1 MKTDPGD
8 GLKTRTQFA
17 EEAIQLAIQGR
28 WEEAVELNR
37 ELLDKFGPDED
48 ANNRLGK
55 AFTELG
61 RLEDAKKAYA
71 ATLGINQFNVIA
83 RKNVVKL
90 ETLLSAKADL
100 RGGVAKV
107 DLNLFVEEM
116 GKTQTTQLEDVTD
129 PDVCDK
135 VVAGDLVELRID
147 GPGITCETVRGVRLG
162 AVEAKL
168 ARRLIKFIQGG
179 NRYQAA
185 VTGCD
190 SGQVRVLI
198 RETYQDPKFAGKPS
212 FPMKR
217 TRTTEFRPY
226 AKESL
231 IPRGA
236 AAYSDDDDEE
246 AEPTGRARREEEY
259 EGLRVEDEEGGGG
272 GDDDD
277 SGGDGDFSDDGGD
290 EEIDLS
296 DEAGDDDSDGDDEE
310 DSE

>member
-1 MKTDPGD
+1 VKTDPGD

-28 WEEAVELNR
+28 WEEAVALNR

-61 RLEDAKKAYA
+61 RLQDAKKAYA
-71 ATLGINQFNVIA
+71 ATLVINQFNVIA
-83 RKNVVKL
+83 RKNVSKL

-100 RGGVAKV
+100 KGGPTKV

-116 GKTQTTQLEDVTD
+116 GKTQTAQLEDVKD

-147 GPGITCETVRGVRLG
+147 GPEIICETVRGVRLG
-162 AVEAKL
+162 VLEAKL
-168 ARRLIKFIQGG
+168 ARRLIKFMQGG

-185 VTGCD
+185 VTGCE
-190 SGQVRVLI
+190 GAQVRILI

-231 IPRGA
+231 IPRA
-236 AAYSDDDDEE
+236 AASFGDEDDDEDE
-246 AEPTGRARREEEY
+246 ARESAEEEY
-259 EGLRVEDEEGGGG
+259 EGMRLDDEEGSSDDEG
-272 GDDDD
+272 GDDEDFTDD
-277 SGGDGDFSDDGGD
+277 AGEEDLDLGEEDGGD
-290 EEIDLS
+290 EE
-296 DEAGDDDSDGDDEE
+296 

>member
-1 MKTDPGD
+1 VKTEPGD
-8 GLKTRTQFA
+8 GLKTRTQFS
-17 EEAIQLAIQGR
+17 EEAIQLAIDGR
-28 WEEAVELNR
+28 WEEAVALNR
-37 ELLDKFGPDED
+37 EMLEKFGPDED

-71 ATLGINQFNVIA
+71 ATLVINQYNVIA
-83 RKNVVKL
+83 RKNVQKL
-90 ETLLSAKADL
+90 EVLLAAKADL
-100 RGGVAKV
+100 KGGPVKV

-147 GPGITCETVRGVRLG
+147 GPVIICETVRGVRLG
-162 AVEAKL
+162 VLEAKL
-168 ARRLIKFIQGG
+168 ARRLMKFMQGG

-190 SGQVRVLI
+190 GAQVRILI
-198 RETYQDPKFAGKPS
+198 RETYQDSKFAGKPS

-231 IPRGA
+231 IPRGGA
-236 AAYSDDDDEE
+236 GFADDEDE
-246 AEPTGRARREEEY
+246 EDEGRESAEEEY
-259 EGLRVEDEEGGGG
+259 EGMRLEDEDGGSDD
-272 GDDDD
+272 GDDSD
-277 SGGDGDFSDDGGD
+277 SGDLEEDFSDDVG
-290 EEIDLS
+290 EEDL
-296 DEAGDDDSDGDDEE
+296 GDDSDDDG

>member
-1 MKTDPGD
+1 VKTDPGD
-8 GLKTRTQFA
+8 GLKTRTQFS
-17 EEAIQLAIQGR
+17 EEAIQLAIDGR
-28 WEEAVELNR
+28 WEEAVALNR

-61 RLEDAKKAYA
+61 RLDDAKKAYA
-71 ATLGINQFNVIA
+71 ATLVINQYNVIA
-83 RKNVVKL
+83 RKNVQKL
-90 ETLLSAKADL
+90 EVLLSAKADL
-100 RGGVAKV
+100 KGGPVKV

-116 GKTQTTQLEDVTD
+116 GKTQTTMLEDVTD

-147 GPGITCETVRGVRLG
+147 GPEIICETVRGVRLG
-162 AVEAKL
+162 VLEPKL
-168 ARRLIKFIQGG
+168 ARRLMKFMQGG

-190 SGQVRVLI
+190 GAQVRILI
-198 RETYQDPKFAGKPS
+198 RETYQDAKFAGKPS

-217 TRTTEFRPY
+217 TRTTTEFRPY

-236 AAYSDDDDEE
+236 AGFADDEDE
-246 AEPTGRARREEEY
+246 EEEGRESAEEEY
-259 EGLRVEDEEGGGG
+259 EGMRLEDEDGGSDDGDDSDSG
-272 GDDDD
+272 DLEDFSEDVGEEDLDLGDDSGDDD
-277 SGGDGDFSDDGGD
+277 
-290 EEIDLS
+290 EE
-296 DEAGDDDSDGDDEE
+296 
-310 DSE
+310 SE

>member
-17 EEAIQLAIQGR
+17 EEAIQLAIDGR
-28 WEEAVELNR
+28 WEEAVGLNR
-37 ELLDKFGPDED
+37 DLLGKFGPDED

-55 AFTELG
+55 ALTELG
-61 RLEDAKKAYA
+61 RFDEAKKAYA
-71 ATLGINQFNVIA
+71 ATLVINQYNVIA
-83 RKNVVKL
+83 RKNIQKL

-100 RGGVAKV
+100 KGGPVKV

-129 PDVCDK
+129 ADVCDK

-147 GPGITCETVRGVRLG
+147 GPEIICETVRGIRLG
-162 AVEAKL
+162 VLEAKL

-190 SGQVRVLI
+190 TAQVRILI
-198 RETYQDPKFAGKPS
+198 RETYQDAKYAGKPS

-217 TRTTEFRPY
+217 TRTAEFRPY

-231 IPRGA
+231 IPRDVTA
-236 AAYSDDDDEE
+236 FSDDEDEE
-246 AEPTGRARREEEY
+246 DEGREAVEEEY
-259 EGLRVEDEEGGGG
+259 EGMRLEDDEGG
-272 GDDDD
+272 DADE
-277 SGGDGDFSDDGGD
+277 DGGD
-290 EEIDLS
+290 AEDFSEDVGEEDL
-296 DEAGDDDSDGDDEE
+296 DLGDEE
-310 DSE
+310 DDSE